1 VKPIAFLS
9 TLLVMPA
16 ALGISQDFPPA
27 AKTALEAVGK
37 LEPRV
42 RQLSLELWKYSETA
56 LREHKSAALL
66 SGALEQEGFKVQRGV
81 GGMPTAF
88 IATYG
93 TGRPIIGILAE
104 YDALPGVGNEAGPRR
119 EPRKDGVTSGQ
130 GCGHNVFGAASVC
143 GAIAVKRTME
153 AHRITGTVRL
163 YGCPAEETLVGK
175 VYMAK
180 AGVFDDLDVAIDW
193 HPSDENSVKNNPGL
207 AMNNFTVE
215 FFGQSAHGAVNPWD
229 GRSALDAVE
238 LMNYGVNLMREHVEP
253 TTRIHYVIS
262 NGGGAPNVVP
272 NYAKVWYYAR
282 DVNRESVERLYE
294 RILKIAK
301 GAAIATETT
310 HKVTLLTGCHEY
322 LLLRTLEERLQEHL
336 EAVGPPK
343 FTDAEQRFGRELQRS
358 IGVAEEGFDDMIMPL
373 DSEPEAPF
381 GGSTDVAEVSWITPT
396 VGFRMATT
404 AQGVPWHS
412 WAVTACQGSDA
423 GIRGGIAA
431 TKLIAVMGV
440 DLLTDAGLLR
450 KARAEFIEKTFG
462 QRYKSPVPGDQA
474 VPLPRP
480 TGNQDSRRTGA

>member
-1 VKPIAFLS
+1 VKLLALYS
-9 TLLVMPA
+9 TLIILPA
-16 ALGISQDFPPA
+16 SLGLSQDMPPA
-27 AKTALEAVGK
+27 RQAAIDAVGK
-37 LEPRV
+37 LEAQV
-42 RQLSLELWKYSETA
+42 RHLSLELWNYSETA
-56 LREHKSAALL
+56 LREHKSASLL
-66 SGALEQEGFKVQRGV
+66 SDVLEQEGFKVQRNV

-104 YDALPGVGNEAGPRR
+104 YDALPGVGNEAVPRR
-119 EPRKDGVTSGQ
+119 EPRKDGITSGQ
-130 GCGHNVFGAASVC
+130 GCGHNVFGAASAC

-153 AHRITGTVRL
+153 ARGISGTIRL

-180 AGVFDDLDVAIDW
+180 AGVFDDLDAAIDW
-193 HPSDENSVKNNPGL
+193 HPSDENGVKNNPGL
-207 AMNNFTVE
+207 AMNNFEVE

-253 TTRIHYVIS
+253 TTRIHYVIPAA
-262 NGGGAPNVVP
+262 GDAPNVVP

-294 RILKIAK
+294 RILKVAK

-322 LLLRTLEERLQEHL
+322 LLLRSLQERLQEHL
-336 EAVGPPK
+336 ETVGPPQ
-343 FTDAEQRFGRELQRS
+343 FTDEEQQFGRTLQQS
-358 IGVAEEGFDDMIMPL
+358 LGIAEEGFDDMIMPL
-373 DSEPEAPF
+373 DPEPEAPF

-404 AQGVPWHS
+404 AQDVPWHS
-412 WAVTACQGSDA
+412 WAVTACQASDA
-423 GIRGGIAA
+423 GIRGAVTA
-431 TKLIAVMGV
+431 TKLIAVTGV
-440 DLLTDAGLLR
+440 DLLTDAELLK
-450 KARAEFIEKTFG
+450 KAKAEFAEKTGG
-462 QRYKSPVPGDQA
+462 QPYKSPVPDDQP
-474 VPLPRP
+474 VPLPK
-480 TGNQDSRRTGA
+480 AE